1 MNLRDLRYVV
11 AVCDQ
16 RHFGRAAET
25 CHVSQPALSG
35 QIRKLED
42 DLGVAL
48 FERTNR
54 AVYVT
59 PVGEAIVAQA
69 RQVLALADEIV
80 ETARAAKDPL
90 SGEFSL
96 GMIQTIGPYLS
107 PLVLSTIREEL
118 PDLSLTLMEGQT
130 ADLENRMA
138 NGELDGAV
146 LATVPDDPRLR
157 EIALYDEPFWIAL
170 SQGHPLAGR
179 EAIDLGDLR
188 NEELLLLADGHCLRD
203 QVLDACHAATGTTEA
218 NTRHTSLETLLALA
232 AAGDGVT
239 LMPAL
244 SKLRR
249 DSLGRAIV
257 LRPEASGSAGR
268 TVRLACRKTFPRTE
282 LVERL
287 AAIIRAGVPR
297 DLVTVLD

>member
-1 MNLRDLRYVV
+1 
-11 AVCDQ
+11 
-16 RHFGRAAET
+16 
-25 CHVSQPALSG
+25 
-35 QIRKLED
+35 
-42 DLGVAL
+42 
-48 FERTNR
+48 
-54 AVYVT
+54 
-59 PVGEAIVAQA
+59 
-69 RQVLALADEIV
+69 
-80 ETARAAKDPL
+80 
-90 SGEFSL
+90 
-96 GMIQTIGPYLS
+96 
-107 PLVLSTIREEL
+107 
-118 PDLSLTLMEGQT
+118 
-130 ADLENRMA
+130 
-138 NGELDGAV
+138 
-146 LATVPDDPRLR
+146 
-157 EIALYDEPFWIAL
+157 L

>member
-1 MNLRDLRYVV
+1 
-11 AVCDQ
+11 
-16 RHFGRAAET
+16 
-25 CHVSQPALSG
+25 LSG

-179 EAIDLGDLR
+179 DAIDLGDLR